1 MIELE
6 PFLLRALAAS
16 LALAVVAAPLGSLV
30 IWNRMA
36 YFGETISQASLI
48 GIALGLFLGI
58 DITAPVIAV
67 TLAMAGLLILLS
79 RQKVVPLDAILGLMH
94 HGALALGVIATMRL
108 SGPGVDLMGYLFGD
122 VFAVTTSDLYWVFGG
137 GALVLAVLSRLWQ
150 PMLRLAVHEEL
161 ASAEGVNR
169 NVIKAVFI
177 VLLSLTIAIAIKIV
191 GALLVIAF
199 LIVPAVA
206 ARSLSSTPERMAV
219 LAALVAVASVLL
231 GLGLS
236 VNFDVPGG
244 PAIVLV
250 MALIAGLSV
259 ASAAL
264 GRRT

>member
-36 YFGETISQASLI
+36 YFGETISTASLL
-48 GIALGLFLGI
+48 GIALGLALGI

-79 RQKVVPLDAILGLMH
+79 RQKIVPLDAILGLMH
-94 HGALALGVIATMRL
+94 HGALALGVIATLSL

-122 VFAVTTSDLYWVFGG
+122 IFAVTKTDLYWVFGG

-169 NVIKAVFI
+169 DTVKAIFI

-206 ARSLSSTPERMAV
+206 ARPLSSTPERMAI
-219 LAALVAVASVLL
+219 LAALIAVVSVLL

-244 PAIVLV
+244 PSIVV
-250 MALIAGLSV
+250 FMALIAGLSV
-259 ASAAL
+259 ASAAFA
-264 GRRT
+264 RRT